1 MFKSFLYFSF
11 TKTFWKD
18 VCHKD
23 FTSDVSI
30 LSNDEALK
38 YMPSIQQSCKIFN
51 SNDEQICVDLFKS
64 VYVNGI
70 LFAADVFQHFSII
83 LNLIFRYALAVYWWS

>member
-1 MFKSFLYFSF
+1 MYSLVTSKSLFFSF

-23 FTSDVSI
+23 FKSDV
-30 LSNDEALK
+30 LLLKNDEALK
-38 YMPSIQQSCKIFN
+38 YIPSIQQSCKILN
-51 SNDEQICVDLFKS
+51 SDDEHICVDLFKS

-70 LFAADVFQHFSII
+70 LFT
-83 LNLIFRYALAVYWWS
+83 VYML